1 MKWGLKN
8 ISLVLGVL
16 IVLAVV
22 GISGCTSS
30 GNSTSDQPSKINV
43 TNVTVK
49 SSGYGF
55 YDINAVIVPNKDIS
69 YLEMATVWYDSSG
82 AVIETSPLVWNIN
95 DAQAGQVYKVKGSDS
110 LYDKGTPA
118 KVDVYI
124 FDAPFSGGDTSN
136 AIYHTTV
143 NMKS

>member
-16 IVLAVV
+16 IVLSVV

-30 GNSTSDQPSKINV
+30 GNSTSDQAKINV
-43 TNVTVK
+43 TNLTVK
-49 SSGYGF
+49 STGYGS
-55 YDINAVIVPNKDIS
+55 YDINAVVVPNKNIG

-82 AVIETSPLVWNIN
+82 AVIEQSPLVWNIN
-95 DAQAGQVYKVKGSDS
+95 NVTAGQVYKVTGMDS

-124 FDAPFSGGDTSN
+124 FDSVFSGGDTSN
-136 AIYHTTV
+136 AIYHATV
-143 NMKS
+143 NMTK

>member
-30 GNSTSDQPSKINV
+30 SNSTSDQPKINV
-43 TNVTVK
+43 TNLTVK
-49 SSGYGF
+49 SSGYGS
-55 YDINAVIVPNKDIS
+55 YDINAVVVPNKNIG

-82 AVIETSPLVWNIN
+82 AIIEKSPLVWNIN
-95 DAQAGQVYKVKGSDS
+95 NVTAGQVYKVNGMDS
-110 LYDKGTPA
+110 LYNKGTPA

-124 FDAPFSGGDTSN
+124 FDSVFSGGDTSD
-136 AIYHTTV
+136 AIYHATV
-143 NMKS
+143 NMTK

>member
-16 IVLAVV
+16 IVLSVV

-30 GNSTSDQPSKINV
+30 ENSTSDQAKINV
-43 TNVTVK
+43 TNLTVK
-49 SSGYGF
+49 STGYGS
-55 YDINAVIVPNKDIS
+55 YDINAVVVPNKNIG

-82 AVIETSPLVWNIN
+82 AVIEQSPLVWNIN
-95 DAQAGQVYKVKGSDS
+95 NVTAGQVYKVTGMDS

-124 FDAPFSGGDTSN
+124 FDSVFSGGDTSN
-136 AIYHTTV
+136 AIYHATV
-143 NMKS
+143 NMTK